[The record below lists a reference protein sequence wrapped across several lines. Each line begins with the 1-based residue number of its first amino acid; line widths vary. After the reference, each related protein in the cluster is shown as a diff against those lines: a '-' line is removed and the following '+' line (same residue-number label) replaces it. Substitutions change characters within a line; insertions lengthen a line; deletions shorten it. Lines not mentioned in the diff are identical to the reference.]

1 MSSATVCVVGSD
13 ATMVYDAVHNAVANA
28 LGDLDP
34 SFALQ
39 DFTAKDVT
47 ISGGDSTM
55 PRVLEALNTP
65 PFLVARRVVVVRDA
79 QLLVAD
85 EVAQL
90 TQWMDSPP
98 PDTFLILAV
107 VGTKAHKLVKASD
120 EVLEV
125 NVGTRVADRVAFVKS
140 KMDEY
145 NVSLDHST
153 AQRVAEQVGDDV
165 ARVDALAR
173 TLQSIYGSAPL
184 DFRRVEPYLGDAGD
198 VPVWDLTDALDAGDA
213 TKAIVVARRMLE
225 SRRRAGLQI
234 VSALQRH
241 YLNMSA
247 LEGSDARTKEDAAQ
261 LLGINAYPAG
271 KALAMSERL
280 GAARLATAVHWITD
294 ADLDLKGGV
303 SYGGKDLES
312 DLDVTE
318 LTVIEVLVARL
329 ARLSFGA
336 RRR

>member
-1 MSSATVCVVGSD
+1 
-13 ATMVYDAVHNAVANA
+13 
-28 LGDLDP
+28 
-34 SFALQ
+34 
-39 DFTAKDVT
+39 
-47 ISGGDSTM
+47 
-55 PRVLEALNTP
+55 
-65 PFLVARRVVVVRDA
+65 
-79 QLLVAD
+79 
-85 EVAQL
+85 
-90 TQWMDSPP
+90 
-98 PDTFLILAV
+98 
-107 VGTKAHKLVKASD
+107 VKAAG

-125 NVGTRVADRVAFVKS
+125 NVGARIADRVTFVKS

-145 NVSLDHST
+145 DVTIDHTT
-153 AQRVAEQVGDDV
+153 AQRVAEQLGDDV

-173 TLQSIYGSAPL
+173 TLQSIYGSAPV
-184 DFRRVEPYLGDAGD
+184 DFRRLEPYLGDAGD

-213 TKAIVVARRMLE
+213 TKSIVVARRMLE
-225 SRRRAGLQI
+225 SRGRGGLQI

-247 LEGSDARTKEDAAQ
+247 LEGSDARTKEDAARI
-261 LLGINAYPAG
+261 LAINAYPAG
-271 KALAMSERL
+271 KALAMAERL
-280 GAARLATAVHWITD
+280 GAARLSTAVHWITE
-294 ADLDLKGGV
+294 ADLALKGAV